1 MRPADSIEKLI
12 KKLRYTTSDETHDRV
27 FGNVMQAL
35 DKRQKQNS
43 GVTTPDLWRTIM
55 NSKMRKF
62 AIAATILVAALIGF
76 YAFSTSSNTVYADV
90 VRQLQKARTLIY
102 TATSS
107 TPIEGMPDME
117 MEISFKEPGYMRITM
132 SDGYVSV
139 FNSIEG
145 KGLSIIPARKQF
157 VEIDMT
163 NLPDDI
169 GQREFDVIEKLRTLP
184 ERADE
189 DLGEQ
194 IMDGRSVHGFRV
206 NEGGLTNTVW
216 IDTKNR
222 ELVLVEIE
230 FDNAPGMSAIMSN
243 FQFDVELDDS
253 LFRLTPPE
261 GYTQVVDQL
270 DVSEVGE
277 QDLINFLRLW
287 TTWTK
292 DRTFPPTLNPPELAK
307 VSMEMVKEGKFG
319 DDHVMTDQEQQKHA
333 IQMTRGLMFVLG
345 LPTESHWRY
354 AGEDVKYGQA
364 DTPIFWYQ
372 PAGSQTD
379 RVIYGDLS
387 VKDVAAEDLPD

>member
-1 MRPADSIEKLI
+1 MRPAESIEKLI
-12 KKLRYTTSDETHDRV
+12 KGLRYTTSDETHDRV
-27 FGNVMQAL
+27 LGNVLQAL
-35 DKRQKQNS
+35 DQRQEHIS
-43 GVTTPDLWRTIM
+43 GVTTSDLWRTIM
-55 NSKMRKF
+55 NKKIIKL
-62 AIAATILVAALIGF
+62 AIAAAILVAVFIGF
-76 YAFSTSSNTVYADV
+76 HPIGGSSVYADV
-90 VRQLQKARTLIY
+90 VKQLQKARTLIY

-117 MEISFKEPGYMRITM
+117 MEITFKEPGYMRIM
-132 SDGYVSV
+132 MPGGYVSV

-189 DLGEQ
+189 DLGERT
-194 IMDGRSVHGFRV
+194 MDGRTVHGFHV
-206 NEGGLTNTVW
+206 KEGGMINTVW
-216 IDTKNR
+216 IDPQTR
-222 ELVLVEIE
+222 DLVLVEME
-230 FDNAPGMSAIMSN
+230 FVNAPGMNSTMTN

-253 LFRLTPPE
+253 LFSLTPPE

-277 QDLINFLRLW
+277 QDLIKFLRLW

-292 DRTFPPTLNPPELAK
+292 DSTFPPTLNPPELAK

-319 DDHVMTDQEQQKHA
+319 DDHEITDQEQQKYA
-333 IQMTRGLMFVLG
+333 IQMTRGLMYVLG
-345 LPTESHWRY
+345 LPTESNWRY

-372 PAGSQTD
+372 PEGSQTY
-379 RVIYGDLS
+379 RVIYGDLN
-387 VKDVAAEDLPD
+387 VKDVALEDLPD